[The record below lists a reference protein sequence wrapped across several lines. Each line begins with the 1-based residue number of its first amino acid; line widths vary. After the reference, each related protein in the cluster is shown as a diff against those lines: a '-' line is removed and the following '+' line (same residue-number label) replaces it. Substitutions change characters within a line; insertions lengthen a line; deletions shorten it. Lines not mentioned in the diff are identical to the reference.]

1 LERIG
6 ANDWRT
12 KVPAVCRPPGLTT
25 YRNMR
30 SDVRTFC
37 AHRGA
42 SMVPLSAALV
52 PDLSPNDYVRMEC
65 TCGHLEHL
73 TTTML
78 ATAGVP
84 HHTKVLDL
92 KRRLKF
98 RECRWRGRAEV
109 SVRWAN

>member
-1 LERIG
+1 
-6 ANDWRT
+6 
-12 KVPAVCRPPGLTT
+12 
-25 YRNMR
+25 
-30 SDVRTFC
+30 
-37 AHRGA
+37 
-42 SMVPLSAALV
+42 
-52 PDLSPNDYVRMEC
+52 
-65 TCGHLEHL
+65 
-73 TTTML
+73 ML